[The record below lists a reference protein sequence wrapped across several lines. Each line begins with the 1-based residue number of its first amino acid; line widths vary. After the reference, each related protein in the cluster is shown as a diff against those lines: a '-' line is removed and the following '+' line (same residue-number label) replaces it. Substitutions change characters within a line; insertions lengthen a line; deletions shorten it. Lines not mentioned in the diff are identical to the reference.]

1 MFHLHISTEFSECF
15 GTGIEHFI
23 RVTDM
28 ITNPQSNAAREEGQV
43 VIAFVDSNL
52 CIWMVG

>member
-28 ITNPQSNAAREEGQV
+28 ITNPQGNAAREEGQV